1 MVRMQHFR
9 EMSCDEQALAN
20 GYIQEVEYP
29 SGIKY
34 KIVSSPIEMDSVGEL
49 MTEPTKAIG
58 ADTEEV
64 LKEYGFTE
72 EQLTKMRSQ
81 GAIN

>member
-1 MVRMQHFR
+1 MV
-9 EMSCDEQALAN
+9 N
-20 GYIQEVEYP
+20 GE
-29 SGIKY
+29 Y

-72 EQLTKMRSQ
+72 EQLAEMRSQ